1 MSKTGKMRLE
11 AIVASPPTAK
21 CKVIIAMLEKAV
33 SAHPDV
39 LVLDI
44 YFAGEAPGTE
54 PTKGYQNTG
63 KIKRVPSV
71 FVNGKRI
78 AEAAV
83 PDQAVLDAEI
93 TAALE
98 GGSQTWLD

>member
-1 MSKTGKMRLE
+1 MRLE
-11 AIVASPPTAK
+11 AIVASPPSAK

-33 SAHPDV
+33 SKHPDV

-63 KIKRVPSV
+63 KSNV
-71 FVNGKRI
+71 FFLFLLMGKELLKLLSRI
-78 AEAAV
+78 RLSSM
-83 PDQAVLDAEI
+83 QR
-93 TAALE
+93 
-98 GGSQTWLD
+98 